1 MLLKFQQRKE
11 VGMIDLKYNLYTIL
25 LGIIPISELRG
36 AMPYA
41 YFNHIPL
48 FQAFLIS
55 VLSNLL
61 VIPIVW
67 IFLGTIHKLFYKM
80 NWYKSLFDRTVE
92 KARLKVGSKVSK
104 YGYLGLM
111 IFVGIPLPITGAWT
125 GTLGAWILGLDRKK
139 TFIFVGL
146 GILLS
151 GLIVATLL
159 GLGVGLNSILIKKF

>member
-1 MLLKFQQRKE
+1 
-11 VGMIDLKYNLYTIL
+11 MIDLKYYLYTIL

-80 NWYKSLFDRTVE
+80 KWYKSLFDRTVE
-92 KARLKVGSKVSK
+92 KARLKVGCKVSK